1 MSRLRCHI
9 SISLDGFVAGPNQSE
24 ENPLGEG
31 GEQLHDWAV
40 SLAAWRESHDKQG
53 GEVNESTRIMEETFE
68 NVGAGV
74 MGRNMFGPVGGGDW
88 GDEQWKGWG
97 GDGGGVGGEEGGRG
111 GGGAAPPYHNGV
123 FILTHHPREPV
134 EMEGGTTFH
143 FVTDG
148 IESALEQAR
157 EAAGGKDVMLWGGA
171 DVAQQYLAAGLLD
184 ELELHVVP
192 VVLGDGAR
200 LFDNLGDADVQLE
213 QVRAVEAPGVT
224 HLKYRSVK

>member
-1 MSRLRCHI
+1 MSKLRFQI

-31 GEQLHDWAV
+31 GERLHDWV
-40 SLAAWRESHDKQG
+40 VPLAAWRQFQGEQG
-53 GEVNESTRIMEETFE
+53 GEVNESTRIFEESVE
-68 NVGAGV
+68 NLGAGL
-74 MGRNMFGPVGGGDW
+74 MGRNMFGPVRGGAW
-88 GDEQWKGWG
+88 GDEHWTGWW
-97 GDGGGVGGEEGGRG
+97 GDN
-111 GGGAAPPYHNGV
+111 PPYHYPV
-123 FILTHHPREPV
+123 FILTHYPRDPL

-157 EAAGGKDVMLWGGA
+157 KAAGGKDIMLWGGA
-171 DVAQQYLAAGLLD
+171 NVAQQYMAAGLLD

-192 VVLGDGAR
+192 VLLGDGAR
-200 LFDNLGDADVQLE
+200 LFDNLGDAELQLE

-224 HLKYRSVK
+224 HLKYRVVR